1 MINYN
6 IPNFSKDEYVAYWA
20 KLNCC
25 TDSQSGLI
33 LKGLNGTMVPMD
45 YEGMCEY
52 LDIKM
57 SKCKAFI
64 KEAGSKG
71 IMLITSYDTNGK
83 IKYTFC
89 FTPKHIVNEIEE
101 KEE

>member
-1 MINYN
+1 MINLN
-6 IPNFSKDEYVAYWA
+6 IPNFTRDEYIAYWV

-25 TDSQSGLI
+25 TDNQSGII
-33 LKGLNGTMVPMD
+33 LKSLNGTMVPMD

-64 KEAGSKG
+64 KEASLKG
-71 IMLITSYDTNGK
+71 VMLITSYDTNGK
-83 IKYTFC
+83 IRNDFS
-89 FTPKHIVNEIEE
+89 FTEEFIIKEIEE